1 MDADPLLSIF
11 LMTDPIIHSD
21 TVSIPMLLLTAF
33 LVLLNGFF
41 VAAEFAIVKV
51 RASQIEVRTDL
62 NKGLANTARNIVSH
76 LDSYLAAT
84 QLGITLASLGLG
96 WVGESAMTP
105 VILKIFGWFNLTS
118 PEWITIAHQIS
129 FPIAFVII
137 TMLHIIF
144 GELAPKSIAIQHPT
158 KTTFAVAWPL
168 RIFYF
173 IFRPV
178 IWAMNG
184 LANLILRLMGI
195 RPIHGSDIHTE
206 EELKMIISESQE
218 GGAIEET
225 ERALIQNVFD
235 FDDRRV
241 INIQTLRKNV
251 SAIDISSSV
260 KEALEFCIQEGY
272 SRYPVYEDSLDNIRG
287 ILYTKDLFKQMVNNP
302 ETSSIEGIIRTAE
315 FVYESAK
322 IKNVLKTFQR
332 KRLQMAVVTNE
343 VGEVTGIVTMEDIL
357 EELVGEI
364 QDEYDNEEPIVSKV
378 AEGVYKVSAHH
389 TISDIN
395 RYVPFRFEESEHY
408 DTLAGY
414 IAEIFPEQELKMG
427 DVIALG
433 EYEAKILKM
442 YRNSVEKVELSVR
455 ETSPLDGNAM

>member
-1 MDADPLLSIF
+1 MDADPLLSIL
-11 LMTDPIIHSD
+11 LMSDPFISTDTI
-21 TVSIPMLLLTAF
+21 SIPMLLLTVF

-62 NKGLANTARNIVSH
+62 NQGLATTAKKIVSN

-96 WVGESAMTP
+96 WVGESALTP
-105 VILKIFGWFNLTS
+105 VIIKTFDLFNLSS
-118 PEWITIAHQIS
+118 PEWVAIAHKIS

-144 GELAPKSIAIQHPT
+144 GELAPKSIAIQYPS
-158 KTTFAVAWPL
+158 KTTFAIAWPL
-168 RIFYF
+168 RVFYF
-173 IFRPV
+173 VFSPV
-178 IWAMNG
+178 IWLMNG
-184 LANLILRLMGI
+184 IANLILRMLGI
-195 RPIHGSDIHTE
+195 KPLHGSDIHTE

-251 SAIDISSSV
+251 SAISSTATIE
-260 KEALEFCIQEGY
+260 EALKHSITEGY
-272 SRYPVYEDSLDNIRG
+272 SRYPVFEDSLDNIKG
-287 ILYTKDLFKQMVNNP
+287 ILYTKDLFKQMINQP
-302 ETSSIEGIIRTAE
+302 EAVTIDGILREAE

-322 IKNVLKTFQR
+322 IKNVLKNFQR

-389 TISDIN
+389 PISDIN
-395 RYVPFRFEESEHY
+395 RYVPFRFDESEHY
-408 DTLAGY
+408 DTLAGL
-414 IAEIFPEQELKMG
+414 IAEIFPEEELKEG
-427 DVIALG
+427 DVINLD
-433 EYEAKILKM
+433 EYEARILKM
-442 YRNSVEKVELSVR
+442 YRNSVEKVELSLKT
-455 ETSPLDGNAM
+455 TSPLGGNSM